1 MDAWSPKV
9 TSTEMDGGAAGSP
22 CHRRGG
28 LPEAVTGHAKK
39 YQGPNP
45 AAAHTVCDPEA
56 GACAPVPHT
65 TSFMPVTMGVVS
77 RMCYLRPVEFIS
89 LQPSA
94 NTAIPLIGQLL

>member
-1 MDAWSPKV
+1 MVRNTKDL
-9 TSTEMDGGAAGSP
+9 T
-22 CHRRGG
+22 
-28 LPEAVTGHAKK
+28 
-39 YQGPNP
+39 Q

-56 GACAPVPHT
+56 GVCAPFPHP

-89 LQPSA
+89 LKPSA